1 MSRNSHEELPNRL
14 QLQIL
19 AYLCEHGPK
28 STSELADAFEL
39 RTPLG
44 QFQRVL
50 KNAIGLEKRKLVTV
64 SKTGGRPNR
73 YEATISLDELQRWIL
88 GETLAAVFGGDPEQ
102 LAATLKRMKGK
113 RKKSQ

>member
-1 MSRNSHEELPNRL
+1 MPKLPDELPNRL
-14 QLQIL
+14 QLRFL

-39 RTPLG
+39 RSHPN
-44 QFQRVL
+44 QFQRAL

-64 SKTGGRPNR
+64 LKTGGQPNR
-73 YEATISLDELQRWIL
+73 YKATITLEALQQWIL
-88 GETLAAVFGGDPEQ
+88 GETLDAVFGGDPER

-113 RKKSQ
+113 RKK